1 MASNLKI
8 LQINLAHSK
17 AAADNL
23 SKVVS
28 DLQPDI
34 LLVQEPYYT
43 TNNNLTRCSINDII
57 FAAKTRPLCAIII
70 RNTEIVPFPI
80 KVERDRIII
89 IIETKNTKIKLV
101 STYCS
106 PSSNLIDYLLALKNE
121 LETITCNNIILGGD
135 LNAKGRLW
143 GNEITDERGTEL
155 IEFML
160 TNNLATL
167 NNSDSIPTFETA
179 NGKS

>member
-1 MASNLKI
+1 M
-8 LQINLAHSK
+8 
-17 AAADNL
+17 
-23 SKVVS
+23 
-28 DLQPDI
+28 
-34 LLVQEPYYT
+34 
-43 TNNNLTRCSINDII
+43 
-57 FAAKTRPLCAIII
+57 
-70 RNTEIVPFPI
+70 PFPI